1 MKRKILII
9 SILILIFTI
18 VFSINA
24 SATEEPEIDYN
35 QKIAITVDDDTLL
48 YPALG
53 MQLHTWSDYVESY
66 SNYTQNGS
74 TFGVYGQYVTYKGM
88 FLVDPHQSNK
98 LIKATDTIIVAA
110 GGVYGILPLSG
121 IYTVSGDYIYFDT
134 RFEGEEF
141 YALITNVLLR
151 YPDNHLTTGG
161 YYGNYYVNYNGSRL
175 SGGKGNV
182 TSSELIVANFGY
194 SIDKTYNCNHDY
206 SKSVTIQEPTCVLPK
221 IYKVICRQCGN
232 TEERTGEISPNT
244 HLADTIISSIE
255 ATCTEPGTNTWY
267 CSDCG
272 RTQVTYIPL
281 NGHQFVCTPI
291 VTETCTVN
299 GNYKYSC
306 TVCDYE
312 YFEDVM
318 ALGHDI
324 SAATCTEGDRCK
336 ICGEVF
342 GEPLGHVWRNFI
354 LYSQCTRCN
363 EFGPLDLSIDNNT
376 TPGDGPGTN
385 NSEDWWDKL
394 IGSLSGDTNNNNN
407 NSFNDEFEEFNNNTK
422 QLLSLVMGFCVFMLV
437 FYAVKE
443 LIRWIKLKSNRK

>member
-53 MQLHTWSDYVESY
+53 MQLHTWSDYIESY

-74 TFGVYGQYVTYKGM
+74 TFGVYGQYVTYNGM

-134 RFEGEEF
+134 RFDGEVF
-141 YALITNVLLR
+141 STLISNVLLR
-151 YPDNHLTTGG
+151 YPDNHLTSGG
-161 YYGNYYVNYNGSRL
+161 YYGNYYVNYNGSLL
-175 SGGKGNV
+175 SDGKGHV
-182 TSSELIVANFGY
+182 TSNELIVANFGY
-194 SIDKTYNCNHDY
+194 SIDRTYNCSH
-206 SKSVTIQEPTCVLPK
+206 SSVVYETIQNPTCVLPE
-221 IYKVICRQCGN
+221 IYTVTCRNCGN
-232 TEERTGEISPNT
+232 VEERTGEISPNT
-244 HLADTIISSIE
+244 HLVDTIISSTE
-255 ATCTEPGTNTWY
+255 ATCVEPNSKTWY

-272 RTQVTYIPL
+272 RTEVTYGVS
-281 NGHQFVCTPI
+281 NGHQVVCTPI
-291 VTETCTVN
+291 VIETCTVN
-299 GNYKYSC
+299 GTYKYTC
-306 TVCDYE
+306 TVCGYE

-318 ALGHDI
+318 ALGHDKL
-324 SAATCTEGDRCK
+324 AATCTEPEKCVA
-336 ICGEVF
+336 CGKVF
-342 GEPLGHVWRNFI
+342 SEPLGHVWSNFI
-354 LYSQCTRCN
+354 LYSQCTRCS

-376 TPGDGPGTN
+376 TPGDGTGIN
-385 NSEDWWDKL
+385 NGKDWWDEL

-407 NSFNDEFEEFNNNTK
+407 NSFNDEFEEFNNNIK
-422 QLLSLVMGFCVFMLV
+422 QLLSLIMGFCVFLLV
-437 FYAVKE
+437 FYVIKE
-443 LIRWIKLKSNRK
+443 LIRWIKLKNNRK